1 MSTSNLITIAVFVC
15 GLGLSAFVAYF
26 GFVRNI
32 STRVTIVEQ
41 RCFTHQAVIDSIAT
55 LNSRVDKVA
64 NDNEVFWKVI
74 GPHLEDIIHSPKS
87 VDRDA
92 LVAKLT
98 GDTIEKQELPV
109 LIEML
114 HEAIAKPEWNNEKKF
129 AGVLLL
135 ARATALLNDE
145 RYERRRT

>member
-1 MSTSNLITIAVFVC
+1 MGAYTPYVVLLIGLLVTII
-15 GLGLSAFVAYF
+15 GGYYAFV
-26 GFVRNI
+26 RKI
-32 STRVTIVEQ
+32 ETRVTVIEE
-41 RCFTHQAVIDSIAT
+41 RCQYHQSIIDSIAT
-55 LNSRVDKVA
+55 LNQRIEKVS

-74 GPHLEDIIHSPKS
+74 GPHMENIIHSPKS
-87 VDRDA
+87 VDRDS

-98 GDTIEKQELPV
+98 RGTIGKEELPT

-114 HEAIAKPEWNNEKKF
+114 HEAIGKDEWTSEKRF

-145 RYERRRT
+145 RYERRR